1 MFCIFYTVI
10 FDYFSLLFSRWKI
23 LEREIFYFLEK
34 DYMFEILYALV
45 SFTNFAVVL
54 WSEYIHSLQF
64 TYSVAGIFLF
74 LFYFIFFEVK
84 RLLNLNILFTE
95 FY

>member
-1 MFCIFYTVI
+1 MHW
-10 FDYFSLLFSRWKI
+10 SLLQI
-23 LEREIFYFLEK
+23 LQWFYDLN
-34 DYMFEILYALV
+34 I
-45 SFTNFAVVL
+45 
-54 WSEYIHSLQF
+54 YIAYKF

>member
-1 MFCIFYTVI
+1 MFFIFYTVI

-54 WSEYIHSLQF
+54 WSEYIHSLQVYLQCSPDF
-64 TYSVAGIFLF
+64 SIFI
-74 LFYFIFFEVK
+74 LFYFFWSK
-84 RLLNLNILFTE
+84 KATE
-95 FY
+95 S